1 MVASSSRAVE
11 DAERPGEPP
20 RRLTHMTPR
29 HFLTSLDF
37 ESAELTA
44 LARLALEF
52 KERSRALRGG
62 RIPGAPDLDG
72 RVLGLLFFN
81 PSVRTRVSCES
92 AMARLGG
99 SATALAA
106 GSDTWRFEER
116 PGVVMDGDTQ
126 EHVAELA
133 PVLSSMCDVV
143 GIRKAELMTAG
154 GAAASTSASYAEL
167 ARDEFLHAFARHS
180 SAPVLNLE
188 SNAFHPCQ
196 GLADMATLRELLGE
210 PARKRYV
217 LSWAWHPKALPV
229 ATPHSQL
236 LAAADSG
243 MHVTVLRPEGYG
255 LAPEVMSAARERA
268 EALGGSLEETSDVE
282 AAYRGAHIVCAKS
295 WGRLDAYGEA
305 PEVARPSTELRA
317 EWIVD
322 EDKLARTDGARF
334 MHCLPV
340 RRNVI
345 VSDGV
350 LDSPRSAV
358 VQQAENRLWSAAAL
372 LADRLGT

>member
-1 MVASSSRAVE
+1 
-11 DAERPGEPP
+11 
-20 RRLTHMTPR
+20 MTLR
-29 HFLTSLDF
+29 HFLSSLDF
-37 ESAELTA
+37 DSAELDA

-52 KERSRALRGG
+52 KHRSRARRGG
-62 RIPGAPDLDG
+62 RIPSAPDLDG

-133 PVLSSMCDVV
+133 PVLSSMCDAV

-154 GAAASTSASYAEL
+154 GAAAATRARSVAR
-167 ARDEFLHAFARHS
+167 ARDTFLHAFARHS

-210 PARKRYV
+210 PAGKRYV

-243 MHVTVLRPEGYG
+243 MHITVVRPEGYD
-255 LAPEVMSAARERA
+255 LAPGVLSAARERT
-268 EALGGSLEETSDVE
+268 EALGGSLEETSDLE
-282 AAYRGAHIVCAKS
+282 AGYSGAHIVCAKS
-295 WGRLDAYGEA
+295 WGRLDAYGRPAE
-305 PEVARPSTELRA
+305 EARPSQDLRA
-317 EWIVD
+317 RWIVD

-372 LADRLGT
+372 LADRLGA